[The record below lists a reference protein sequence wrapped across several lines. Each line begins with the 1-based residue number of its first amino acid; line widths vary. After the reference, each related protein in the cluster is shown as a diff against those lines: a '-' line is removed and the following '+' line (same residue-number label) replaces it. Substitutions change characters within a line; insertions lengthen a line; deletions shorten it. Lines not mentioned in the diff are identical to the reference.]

1 MSLNRRVSAKK
12 VIQLFVDPKRWC
24 LFVKQTLN
32 GYTGFQVK
40 VYVSVGVFRMGMREG
55 GSGGIMWRLGSG
67 LMIECRMM
75 SIEYKN
81 K

>member
-12 VIQLFVDPKRWC
+12 VIQLSVDPKRWC

-40 VYVSVGVFRMGMREG
+40 VYVSDGVFRMGMKKG

-67 LMIECRMM
+67 SMIEGGIML
-75 SIEYKN
+75 IEYTN